1 MTVKAVTRRVLERV
15 PGAVPLARLTLE
27 TIRVCLNYRVT
38 GLAAE
43 GGFFMLLSLP
53 PFVLGLFGGVGYLGA
68 LAGPDAVDRLVAI
81 VTDYASRFLTES
93 SIDELLLPTV
103 RDVFQGGRADLISV
117 GFLLALWSGSR
128 ALNVFVDTISIM
140 YGQGDGRGILH
151 QRFLT
156 FGLYTIGV
164 LVAVIVLPLVLLGPS
179 IIEGWLPDRLKLL
192 TLAYW
197 PLVLVLS
204 IALLTSLFH
213 VATPRRA
220 TWWRDVPGALLALT
234 LWLLAS
240 YVVRTSLEAS
250 LGGSSIYGPLS
261 TPIVLLIWLYALA
274 IAILIGAGLNAATRV
289 LWPVELHAGHGSR
302 LARWAGDRIRNG
314 RPGNGGPD
322 KATPEAT
329 SEATAEDATPQAAE
343 SKRSQDQQFTKREKS
358 HLAEAI
364 DRELSDGVARPR
376 GDGARPR

>member
-1 MTVKAVTRRVLERV
+1 MTVKAATRRVLERV
-15 PGAVPLARLTLE
+15 PGAVTLARLTLE
-27 TIRVCLNYRVT
+27 TIRVSLSYRVT

-43 GGFFMLLSLP
+43 AGFFMLLSLP

-68 LAGPDAVDRLVAI
+68 LAGPDAVDRLIAV
-81 VTDYASRFLTES
+81 VTEYASRFLTES

-103 RDVFQGGRADLISV
+103 HDVFDGGRADLISV

-140 YGQGDGRGILH
+140 YGQGSARGILH

-156 FGLYTIGV
+156 FGLYTIGI
-164 LVAVIVLPLVLLGPS
+164 LFAVVVLPLVLLGPT

-213 VATPRRA
+213 VATPRRGP
-220 TWWRDVPGALLALT
+220 WSRDVPGALLALA
-234 LWLLAS
+234 LWLVAS
-240 YVVRTSLEAS
+240 YFVRTSLEAS

-261 TPIVLLIWLYALA
+261 TPIVLLIWLYSLA

-289 LWPVELHAGHGSR
+289 LWPVELHVGRGGR

-314 RPGNGGPD
+314 RSGNGAD
-322 KATPEAT
+322 E
-329 SEATAEDATPQAAE
+329 SAED
-343 SKRSQDQQFTKREKS
+343 KRSQDQQFTKREKS

-376 GDGARPR
+376 DDGSRPR